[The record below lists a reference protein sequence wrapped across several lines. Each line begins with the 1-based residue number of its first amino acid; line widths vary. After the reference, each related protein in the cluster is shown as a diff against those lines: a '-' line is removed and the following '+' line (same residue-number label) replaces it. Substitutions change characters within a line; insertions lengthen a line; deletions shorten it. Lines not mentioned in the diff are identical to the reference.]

1 MHYLNWGDRFDA
13 DIAVNDPS
21 LVPYTSRT
29 KEDKA
34 TIISRNTKLKRE
46 SIAATAAAIAAA
58 STTADVPVLEENEVK
73 IENNNLITDC
83 KVEKV
88 DEPLMKA
95 FEINGDEMIPQLS
108 DKKKGRPLKQQR
120 IAENE
125 DVLGDCIDEITE
137 GQGQEEGQGQGQELN
152 TELEMESGR
161 YPRRKTGS
169 GSGATITSPL
179 LPRNRNG
186 RKSATVA
193 VASSNHIEAGTGTGV
208 GVGVGGDYV
217 TDNSKKSTSSSSL
230 STSITTSISTSID
243 DSERSIC
250 DSFEESSSLSSSH
263 MIVEVGIKVKFEGG
277 IEEGVE
283 VQEKLLKGREYGSS
297 AGK

>member
-13 DIAVNDPS
+13 DIDVNDPS

-34 TIISRNTKLKRE
+34 TIHSRNAKLKRE
-46 SIAATAAAIAAA
+46 SIAAAAAA
-58 STTADVPVLEENEVK
+58 ADVPVLQENEVK
-73 IENNNLITDC
+73 IENINLIADC
-83 KVEKV
+83 KVEKI
-88 DEPLMKA
+88 DETMNNGI
-95 FEINGDEMIPQLS
+95 EINGDEMIPQS
-108 DKKKGRPLKQQR
+108 ADKKKGRPLKQQR
-120 IAENE
+120 MAQNE
-125 DVLGDCIDEITE
+125 DVMGVCIDEITK
-137 GQGQEEGQGQGQELN
+137 GQGQGQGEGQGQGQGQELN

-161 YPRRKTGS
+161 YPRRKNGN
-169 GSGATITSPL
+169 GNGVTITSPL